1 MNAQNPTPPAF
12 TTLEVRLENHV
23 AQIALNRP
31 QKSNAMN
38 EAMWHEL
45 RAAFEWADCTPEA
58 RVVVLSGNGANF
70 CAGIDLEMAVNLQKK
85 IQDASPGHQAEKLHA
100 LIRDLQDCL
109 TALERC
115 RKPVLAAI
123 QGACVGGG
131 LDLIAAADMRYC
143 VADAYFQIKEIDLG
157 IVADVGSLQRLPRL
171 IGEGRTRE
179 MAYTGERVDGET
191 AERYGLCNRIYPD
204 VDTLLMGVMEL
215 AATIAAKSPLTV
227 RGIKRVMNFSRDH
240 SVADGL
246 EFVAAWNAGLM
257 VSRDLEAAAMATL
270 MKETPSFRD

>member
-1 MNAQNPTPPAF
+1 
-12 TTLEVRLENHV
+12 
-23 AQIALNRP
+23 
-31 QKSNAMN
+31 MN

-45 RAAFEWADCTPEA
+45 RAAFEWVDRTPQA

-70 CAGIDLEMAVNLQKK
+70 CAGIDLEMAINLQKK
-85 IQDASPGHQAEKLHA
+85 IQDASPGHQAEKLHM
-100 LIRDLQDCL
+100 LIVDLQDCL

-131 LDLIAAADMRYC
+131 LDLVAAADMRYC
-143 VADAYFQIKEIDLG
+143 TADAYFQIKEIDIG

-191 AERYGLCNRIYPD
+191 AERYGLCNRVYPD
-204 VDTLLMGVMEL
+204 VDTLMMGVTEL

-246 EFVAAWNAGLM
+246 EFVAAWNAGMM
-257 VSRDLEAAAMATL
+257 VSKDLEAAAMSTL